1 MAAEDLIVN
10 RENRATC
17 ETSAHDGARQNKDP
31 AHVSGPPSAPE
42 TPLKGPGVRRL
53 PRQERSVATVD
64 AILEAA
70 AELFCGVGYDR
81 ASTNKIAVR
90 AGVSIGSLYQYFA
103 NKEAILAAL
112 LDDHQR
118 AVHRVVDAA
127 MTVVAD
133 PAVPIADGLTTLMRR
148 LVDLHAGDP
157 ELNRVLTEEVP
168 HLAHGPSDR
177 DEIERYAE
185 RVESILRNRPDV
197 VVEDVA
203 TAALLLVTTVEAL
216 TRFLAHGAGPDT
228 DTDACIVESTTMLAG
243 YLTRPMRP

>member
-1 MAAEDLIVN
+1 MTAE
-10 RENRATC
+10 ENGVKRQRKETC
-17 ETSAHDGARQNKDP
+17 EDSARAEALPNEE
-31 AHVSGPPSAPE
+31 ATHVSDPPPGAKP
-42 TPLKGPGVRRL
+42 PPKAPGVRRR

-70 AELFCGVGYDR
+70 AELFCRVGYDR
-81 ASTNKIAVR
+81 ASTNKISER

-112 LDDHQR
+112 LDDHQQ
-118 AVHRVVDAA
+118 AVHRVVGEA
-127 MTVVAD
+127 MAVVAD
-133 PAVPIADGLTTLMRR
+133 PSVPIADGLTSLMRR
-148 LVDLHAGDP
+148 LVDLHADNP

-177 DEIERYAE
+177 DEIEHYAE

-203 TAALLLVTTVEAL
+203 TAAMLLVTTVEAL

-228 DTDACIVESTTMLAG
+228 DTDACIGESTTMLAG
-243 YLTRPMRP
+243 YLTRSA